1 MQLKPMFSRQ
11 RFLLKSFPFVLLLSV
26 YQDFYFLPLSNANM
40 VLFLYELLWSHRV
53 EKTNIFYSGLE
64 IPEYLRI
71 VQKTSINKFRAHSF
85 V

>member
-1 MQLKPMFSRQ
+1 
-11 RFLLKSFPFVLLLSV
+11 
-26 YQDFYFLPLSNANM
+26 M